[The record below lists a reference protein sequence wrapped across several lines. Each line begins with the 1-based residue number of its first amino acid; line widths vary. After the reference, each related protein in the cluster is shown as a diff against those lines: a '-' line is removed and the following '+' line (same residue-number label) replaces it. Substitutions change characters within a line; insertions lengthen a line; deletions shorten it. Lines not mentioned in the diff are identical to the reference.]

1 MRMLRPLAR
10 LLAGF
15 VLTGGSALH
24 GADLPAPAAEVVL
37 TNAQQVLGFDRA
49 QLKTNRPAVRLNGVV
64 VHSEGQSD
72 FVSVQDDTGAVICL
86 IPGGTNMP
94 AQSQRVE
101 VTGRASLGAAA
112 MIVAAESVRDLGPG
126 TMPAPR
132 PVSIADITSMKYYGE
147 YVELEARVLQW
158 CYHRT
163 RFMVNL
169 LGPTNAGVMT
179 WTYFWP
185 TNAVPKDWW
194 GAQLKI
200 RGVTFGPLER
210 GLYCIGQDS
219 ITVVKPGVSDPFDAP
234 LRTAAELKAAPPTAE
249 RFRLHAT
256 VLYARDRTAFLRDG
270 DVAFQTDLMKP
281 WDEFDPRGVYPP
293 AVPIPNLQPG
303 DVIELVASPMVTSP
317 SLLARV
323 SQARV
328 LRHSEPTP
336 PVSTAL
342 ADVADGRGSYDL
354 VHLDGRL
361 VSHQVSRNAG
371 GDWRDSMELEA
382 GGTRLQAFC
391 DSASSNSFPAL
402 RVDDW
407 VEVNGVVFPASGN
420 QPVKLM
426 LLTPADARSL
436 GLAPAIARMQFLKT
450 LGLLAMVV
458 ATAGGWIAWLSHR
471 LVRERQFAT
480 ERARTDAA
488 VREVN
493 AALERRVAER
503 TSELERAKEDLHSA
517 LAQERELS
525 ELKSRFVSLVSHEFR
540 TPLGITM
547 SAVELL
553 RNYLD
558 RLSDTKRNELLEDIY
573 SSTLRMSGLM
583 EQVLLLGR
591 VESGKVGFQPAPLDL
606 PVLCDKLVDEALSAT
621 NRKCPV
627 TLRTNGDLSGATGDE
642 NLLRH
647 IATNLLTN
655 AIKYSPAGSEVEF
668 TSSRDADAV
677 LWQVRDRGIGIPEDD
692 RARLFEAFHRGS
704 NVGQTPGTGLGLLIV
719 KRCVDLHGGSVEFE
733 SQVGAGTTFKV
744 RLPVFATPPPPTK
757 A

>member
-1 MRMLRPLAR
+1 MPRHIAC
-10 LLAGF
+10 LLAGL
-15 VLTGGSALH
+15 VLAGGSALQ
-24 GADLPAPAAEVVL
+24 GADLPAAVPEVVL
-37 TNAQQVLGFDRA
+37 TNAQQVLQFDRA

-101 VTGRASLGAAA
+101 ITGQASLGAAA
-112 MIVAAESVRDLGPG
+112 MIVAAETVRDLGPG

-132 PVSIADITSMKYYGE
+132 PVSIADVNSLKYYGE
-147 YVELEARVLQW
+147 YVELEGTVLQW
-158 CYHRT
+158 CFHRT
-163 RFMVNL
+163 LFKVNL

-194 GAQLKI
+194 GAQVRI

-219 ITVVKPGVSDPFDAP
+219 ITVVKPGVPDPFDAP
-234 LRTAAELKAAPPTAE
+234 LRTAAELKAEPPTAD

-270 DVAFQTDLMKP
+270 DVAFHTDLLKP

-293 AVPIPNLQPG
+293 AVPIPSLRTG
-303 DVIELVASPMVTSP
+303 DVIELVASPTVTSP

-328 LRHSEPTP
+328 LRRGEPTP
-336 PVSTAL
+336 PVSMAL
-342 ADVADGRGSYDL
+342 ADVAGGRASYDL
-354 VHLDGRL
+354 VHVDGRL

-382 GGTRLQAFC
+382 NGVRVPVTC

-407 VEVNGVVFPASGN
+407 VEVNGVVIPESGSQPAR
-420 QPVKLM
+420 LL
-426 LLTPADARSL
+426 LLTPTEARSL
-436 GLAPAIARMQFLKT
+436 GLAPALARAQLLRT

-480 ERARTDAA
+480 ERARADVA
-488 VREVN
+488 VREMNV
-493 AALERRVAER
+493 ALERRVAER
-503 TSELERAKEDLHSA
+503 TSELERAKEDLHAA

-525 ELKSRFVSLVSHEFR
+525 ELKSRFVALVSHEFR

-558 RLSDTKRNELLEDIY
+558 RLSDAKRRELLEDIY

-621 NRKCPV
+621 SRKCSIA
-627 TLRTNGDLSGATGDE
+627 LRVEGDLSGATGDE

-655 AIKYSPAGSEVEF
+655 AIKYSPAENEVEF
-668 TSSRDADAV
+668 TARRDGCDV
-677 LWQVRDRGIGIPEDD
+677 LWQVRDHGIGIPEAD
-692 RARLFEAFHRGS
+692 RSRLFEAFHRGS

-733 SQVGAGTTFKV
+733 SRVGAGTTFKV
-744 RLPVFATPPPPTK
+744 RLPVFAANPPPAK